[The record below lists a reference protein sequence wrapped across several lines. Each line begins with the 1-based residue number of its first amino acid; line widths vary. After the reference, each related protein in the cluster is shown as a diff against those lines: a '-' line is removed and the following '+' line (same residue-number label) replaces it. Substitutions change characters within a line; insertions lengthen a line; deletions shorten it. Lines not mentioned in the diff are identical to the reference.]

1 MDYGKSKKQLNT
13 LRDEYGEPMFRMGLT
28 HLLDIG
34 SHAFTEESVKM
45 TCEKIT
51 AEEENGLMTKEFQCA
66 IVKMAY
72 EISKINAT
80 DILAFVSKEMYY
92 AVSEGEDDG
101 SENK

>member
-1 MDYGKSKKQLNT
+1 
-13 LRDEYGEPMFRMGLT
+13 MFRMGLT

-34 SHAFTEESVKM
+34 SQAFTEESVKK
-45 TCEKIT
+45 TYEKIMT
-51 AEEENGLMTKEFQCA
+51 EEENGLMTREFQCA